1 MAYDG
6 MTNALLYP
14 QGGGGIHGPSR
25 ATAARDPF
33 GPTIGQSIR
42 GAVVNNMGTIMG
54 AMSPVFGGAMLGAQF
69 NPAPRT
75 YGNVTD
81 NMPSTVDQMN
91 AGLGIDK
98 AKEKE
103 IEAAH
108 IGFGTYGGF
117 GAASGGGSAGG
128 QNAGGANGGQGGQNG
143 RGGHDR

>member
-1 MAYDG
+1 
-6 MTNALLYP
+6 
-14 QGGGGIHGPSR
+14 
-25 ATAARDPF
+25 
-33 GPTIGQSIR
+33 
-42 GAVVNNMGTIMG
+42 MGSIMG
-54 AMSPVFGGAMLGAQF
+54 AMSGIPGGALLGAQF